1 MATLNDLLLLIA
13 WGGIGALIV
22 VLYRIARFYQLTS
35 GRVSYYR
42 WFVVPL
48 LLLIAA
54 AVMRVAD
61 GNLLDLIVDSLL
73 LLGSASLIGL
83 GYSLLRLMTGSR
95 S

>member
-1 MATLNDLLLLIA
+1 MATLNDILLLIA

-22 VLYRIARFYQLTS
+22 VLQRIARFYQLTS
-35 GRVSYYR
+35 GRASHYR

-54 AVMRVAD
+54 AVVRVAD
-61 GNLLDLIVDSLL
+61 GNLLDLIVDALL